1 MVSPGVILALQS
13 LETGI
18 RGGDVCVCV
27 CACVR
32 ACVCVWKMSGALD
45 REEEVNHQCDDDGN
59 DARSVVGIKLL

>member
-1 MVSPGVILALQS
+1 
-13 LETGI
+13 
-18 RGGDVCVCV
+18 VCVCV
-27 CACVR
+27 CVCVRACVR